1 MILPR
6 HGTKPT
12 HLPHQPLI
20 DRELVAI
27 GRPIEL
33 SRFAREVLQ
42 DGTAFKEGEWRAV
55 RAVMINDRWHT
66 VIGRYAQKIRF
77 ELITFA
83 DVHQMRGIGKVHFLK
98 RNRDFLSVWCG
109 PVVKIDHRTCH
120 IVALGQ
126 YSGYC
131 VECKGELG
139 QFEC

>member
-1 MILPR
+1 MRLL
-6 HGTKPT
+6 GDMLK
-12 HLPHQPLI
+12 
-20 DRELVAI
+20 
-27 GRPIEL
+27 
-33 SRFAREVLQ
+33 
-42 DGTAFKEGEWRAV
+42 
-55 RAVMINDRWHT
+55 
-66 VIGRYAQKIRF
+66 KIRF

-83 DVHQMRGIGKVHFLK
+83 DVHEMCGIGKVHFLK
-98 RNRDFLSVWCG
+98 RNRDFPSVWCG